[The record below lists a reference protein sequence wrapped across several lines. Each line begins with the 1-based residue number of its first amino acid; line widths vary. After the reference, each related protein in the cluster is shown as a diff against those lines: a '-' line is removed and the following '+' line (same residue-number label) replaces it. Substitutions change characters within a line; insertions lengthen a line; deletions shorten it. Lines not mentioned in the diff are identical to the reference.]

1 MRPMHSISRFASCLA
16 LALACVPFGTA
27 AAQPNT
33 PALGLFEGQTDVGGP
48 RRSGSARFDEAN
60 RTYTVSGGGVNMWFT
75 NDAFHFVW
83 KKVSGDVA
91 LMADI
96 VFPGQGGDP
105 HRKACLLIRQ
115 SLDADSAY
123 ADAALHGD
131 GLTSLQYREAK
142 GALTREIQANV
153 KGPRRLRLEK
163 RGKYVSMSIAHEG
176 EPLRPAG
183 GSFRLVLEEPFYV
196 GLGVCAHNDSALE
209 TAAFSNVELSEGP
222 SNSAGRPRLISTL
235 ETIAIASKDRRVTWW
250 TTNLIEAPNWSRDGT
265 NLYFN
270 SKGRIYR
277 VPAAGGEPQLID
289 SGFAM
294 RCNNDHGLSPDGATL
309 VISDQSQ
316 TDRRSR
322 IYTLP
327 VAGGTPKLIT
337 ETGPSYWHGW
347 SPDCR
352 TLAYCAERNGEFDIY
367 TIPVGGGAETRL
379 TTAKGLDDGPDY
391 SPDGQWIYFNSDRT
405 GRMHVWRMKA
415 DGTQQEQVTNDE
427 YNNWFPHPSPDGKWI
442 LFLSYEPDVKGHP
455 ENKDVMLRLMPS
467 AGGKIEVA
475 AKLFGGQGTIN
486 VQSWSSDSRKFAF
499 VSYQLAP

>member
-1 MRPMHSISRFASCLA
+1 MHLTPRLAPGLA
-16 LALACVPFGTA
+16 LALACVPLGRATA
-27 AAQPNT
+27 QVNSS
-33 PALGLFEGQTDVGGP
+33 ALGMFEGHSEIGGP
-48 RRSGSARFDEAN
+48 RRAGAAMFDPAL
-60 RTYTVSGGGVNMWFT
+60 RSYAVSGGGVNMWFT

-91 LMADI
+91 LAASI
-96 VFPGQGGDP
+96 VFQGQGGDP
-105 HRKACLLIRQ
+105 HRKACLMIRQ

-131 GLTSLQYREAK
+131 GLTSLQYRESK
-142 GALTREIQANV
+142 GALTREIQANAS
-153 KGPRRLRLEK
+153 GPRRLRLEK
-163 RGKYVSMSIAHEG
+163 RGKYVSMSIAREG
-176 EPLRPAG
+176 DALRPAG

-209 TAAFSNVELSEGP
+209 TAVFSNVELSQG
-222 SNSAGRPRLISTL
+222 SSANGSRPRLISTL
-235 ETIAIASKDRRVTWW
+235 ETIAVASKDRRVTWW

-277 VPAAGGEPQLID
+277 IPAGGGEPKLID

-327 VAGGTPKLIT
+327 IAGGTPKLIT

-347 SPDCR
+347 SPDGR
-352 TLAYCAERNGEFDIY
+352 TLAYCAERDGEFDIY
-367 TIPVGGGAETRL
+367 TIPTTGGTERRL
-379 TTAKGLDDGPDY
+379 TETKGLDDGPDY
-391 SPDGQWIYFNSDRT
+391 SSDGQWIYFNSDRT
-405 GRMHVWRMKA
+405 GRMHVWRMKT

-442 LFLSYEPDVKGHP
+442 VFLSYEPDVKGHP
-455 ENKDVMLRLMPS
+455 ENKDVLLRLMPA

-486 VQSWSSDSRKFAF
+486 VPSWSPDSRKFAF

>member
-1 MRPMHSISRFASCLA
+1 MHSKLRLNPFLA
-16 LALACVPFGTA
+16 LALACVPFGLATA
-27 AAQPNT
+27 QVNA
-33 PALGLFEGQTDVGGP
+33 PAPGLFKEQTDVGGP
-48 RRSGSARFDEAN
+48 RRAGSARFDEAN
-60 RTYTVSGGGVNMWFT
+60 HSYAVSGGGVNMWFT

-91 LMADI
+91 LAADI
-96 VFPGQGGDP
+96 AFQGPGGDP

-115 SLDADSAY
+115 SLEADSAY

-131 GLTSLQYREAK
+131 GLTSLQYRESK

-153 KGPRRLRLEK
+153 KGPSRLRLEK
-163 RGKYVSMSIAHEG
+163 RGKYVSMSIAREG
-176 EPLRPAG
+176 EALRPAG
-183 GSFRLVLEEPFYV
+183 GSFRLVLDEPFFV
-196 GLGVCAHNDSALE
+196 GLGVCAHNDNAQE
-209 TAAFSNVELSEGP
+209 TAVFSNVELSEGP
-222 SNSAGRPRLISTL
+222 STSGSRPRLISTL
-235 ETIAIASKDRRVTWW
+235 ETITVSSKDRRVTWW

-277 VPAAGGEPQLID
+277 VPATGGEPQLID

-294 RCNNDHGLSPDGATL
+294 RCNNDHGLSPDGTTL

-327 VAGGTPKLIT
+327 IAGGMPKLIT

-347 SPDCR
+347 SPDGK
-352 TLAYCAERNGEFDIY
+352 TLAYCAERKSEFDIY
-367 TIPVGGGAETRL
+367 TIPAAGGVETRL
-379 TTAKGLDDGPDY
+379 TEAKGLDDGPDY
-391 SPDGQWIYFNSDRT
+391 SPDGKWIYFNSDRA
-405 GRMHVWRMKA
+405 GRMQVWRMKS
-415 DGTQQEQVTNDE
+415 DGTQQEPVTSDE

-442 LFLSYEPDVKGHP
+442 VFLSYEPDVKGHP
-455 ENKDVMLRLMPS
+455 ENKDVMLRLMPA

-486 VQSWSSDSRKFAF
+486 VPSWSPDSRKFAF

>member
-1 MRPMHSISRFASCLA
+1 MHSIPQLASCLA
-16 LALACVPFGTA
+16 LALACFPFGTA
-27 AAQPNT
+27 TAQVNSSDP
-33 PALGLFEGQTDVGGP
+33 GSFEGQTDVGGP
-48 RRSGSARFDEAN
+48 RRAGSAKFDAAQ
-60 RTYTVSGGGVNMWFT
+60 RSYTVRGGGVNMWFT

-83 KKVSGDVA
+83 KKISGDVVLA
-91 LMADI
+91 ADI
-96 VFPGQGGDP
+96 AFQGQGGDP

-163 RGKYVSMSIAHEG
+163 HGKYVSMSTAREG
-176 EPLRPAG
+176 EALLPAG

-209 TAAFSNVELSEGP
+209 TAVFSNVELTEGTP
-222 SNSAGRPRLISTL
+222 TSAGRPRLMSTL
-235 ETIAIASKDRRVTWW
+235 ETITISSKDRRVTWW

-270 SKGRIYR
+270 SQGRIYR
-277 VPAAGGEPQLID
+277 IPAAGGEPQLID

-337 ETGPSYWHGW
+337 EMGPSYWHGW
-347 SPDCR
+347 SPDGR

-367 TIPVGGGAETRL
+367 TIPVVGGAETRL
-379 TTAKGLDDGPDY
+379 TAAKGLDDGPDY

-405 GRMHVWRMKA
+405 GRMHVWRMKT

-442 LFLSYEPDVKGHP
+442 IFLSYEPDVKGHP
-455 ENKDVMLRLMPS
+455 ENKDVLLRLMPA

-486 VQSWSSDSRKFAF
+486 VPSWSPDSRKLAF
-499 VSYQLAP
+499 VSYQLVP